1 MLRAG
6 FAGRFLRR
14 AQPSFDH
21 ILLIESGQRRVVEQ
35 ILPYLYG
42 EKNARRVDL
51 LTCYSGSPSTFD
63 ANRGTVFSVHDPE
76 ARRNRRAF
84 IRKLSGG
91 SYDLVALL
99 CTGSPILEKWKWTIA
114 LLTPARLI
122 LVNESAKYFG
132 LDIWN
137 LRTARLMLFKRLNP
151 FADADMGSFAET
163 VITSLIDL
171 LLTPFVVGYLLLTTA
186 VIHLCRLFRMWKAAA
201 S

>member
-6 FAGRFLRR
+6 FAERFLRR
-14 AQPSFDH
+14 AQPPFDR
-21 ILLIESGQRRVVEQ
+21 ILLIESGQRAVAER
-35 ILPYLYG
+35 ILTYLYQ
-42 EKNARRVDL
+42 EKSAERIDL
-51 LTCYSGSPSTFD
+51 LTCYSGWPAAFD

-84 IRKLSGG
+84 IRKLAGG
-91 SYDLVALL
+91 PYDLVALL
-99 CTGSPILEKWKWTIA
+99 CTGSPILERWKWTIA

-151 FADADMGSFAET
+151 FADADMGSSAEAL
-163 VITSLIDL
+163 ITSVMDL

-186 VIHLCRLFRMWKAAA
+186 VIHLRRLLRMRRAAA